1 MDANYDE
8 NKVDDIFSTNTG
20 IEIEEH
26 EIKET
31 NKNLKISIIDDEI
44 LI

>member
-1 MDANYDE
+1 M
-8 NKVDDIFSTNTG
+8 IFKKKCKECIGINTG